1 MKQIVWTD
9 PAIEDLR
16 ELHAYIAR
24 DSELYA
30 SGFVERLISATERLA
45 DHAEMGRVVPESNN
59 DSIRE
64 LLYQNYRIIYRL
76 KDDHVEVLSVLHGA
90 RDLSG
95 RPAAPWEVS

>member
-1 MKQIVWTD
+1 MKKLVWTD
-9 PAIEDLR
+9 PTVEDLH

-30 SGFVERLISATERLA
+30 SGFVQRLISATERLA

-76 KDDHVEVLSVLHGA
+76 KDDQIEVLSVIHGA
-90 RDLSG
+90 RDLG
-95 RPAAPWEVS
+95 RRSAAPWDVS